1 MQSDVVHKLN
11 NITETNQIIIYIN
24 CGQHKGFNNLFPLC
38 CTVLEEDETQHENP
52 TVQNVGPVDGQ
63 QEGKSSCILYC
74 SYAIKE
80 YILEIHLK
88 LDICN

>member
-11 NITETNQIIIYIN
+11 NITETIIYIN

-38 CTVLEEDETQHENP
+38 CTVLEEVEAQHQNTMLEN
-52 TVQNVGPVDGQ
+52 VEPVDNQ

-74 SYAIKE
+74 NCYLSHVI
-80 YILEIHLK
+80 
-88 LDICN
+88 